1 MKKYFYLII
10 SMLILGCQNEGIKE
24 ENHENKIEHFYQYS
38 VLAGLNNSNFS
49 GDLTIK
55 ELKTKG
61 DLGVGTYSDLAG
73 ELVMVDGK
81 VYQVLETGE
90 IREAP
95 LELTTPYVTTT
106 FFDKDAS
113 FQEDQ
118 LVNYEKLKEVIE
130 SKLPSKNYFYA
141 FKITGNFDSVICVGV
156 PRQEKPYTKTLADII
171 PERPQFKAEN
181 INGTIVGFWCPYY
194 VGEVTLAGFHF
205 HFISDDLKTGGHLID
220 FESSDLL
227 IEYDEIMRMT
237 FDLQDNELFRQSEL
251 KPNQGYQ

>member
-1 MKKYFYLII
+1 MLII
-10 SMLILGCQNEGIKE
+10 GCQDERIIE
-24 ENHENKIEHFYQYS
+24 ESHENEIEQLYQYS

-81 VYQVLETGE
+81 VYQVIETGE
-90 IREAP
+90 VREAP

-106 FFDKDAS
+106 FFVRDSS
-113 FQEDQ
+113 FQENQ
-118 LVNYEKLKEVIE
+118 LVNYEKLKEVIK
-130 SKLPSKNYFYA
+130 SKLPSKNYLYA
-141 FKITGNFDSVICVGV
+141 FKITGNFDSIICVGV

-181 INGTIVGFWCPYY
+181 ISGTIVGFWCPYY

-205 HFISDDLKTGGHLID
+205 HFISDNLKIGGHLID
-220 FESSDLL
+220 FKSSDLL
-227 IEYDEIMRMT
+227 IEYDEIMRMK
-237 FDLQDNELFRQSEL
+237 FDLQMNESFRKSEL
-251 KPNQGYQ
+251 KPDQGYQ